1 MYRTDEQLTPTAK
14 AVLAV
19 VNIIGINVSMF
30 PFFLELEKYLN
41 TSMWFLSRS
50 TTVTIIHKVI
60 VEFRRPADGRRSS
73 KYNCF
78 IFKCFVYIQ

>member
-41 TSMWFLSRS
+41 TSM
-50 TTVTIIHKVI
+50 
-60 VEFRRPADGRRSS
+60 
-73 KYNCF
+73 
-78 IFKCFVYIQ
+78 